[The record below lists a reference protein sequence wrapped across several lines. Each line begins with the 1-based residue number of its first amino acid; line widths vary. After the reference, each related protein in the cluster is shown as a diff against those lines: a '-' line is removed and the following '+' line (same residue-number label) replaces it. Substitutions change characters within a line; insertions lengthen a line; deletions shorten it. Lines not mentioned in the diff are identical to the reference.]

1 MKKLICLTAVTAAML
16 ALSACGES
24 GTAEESS
31 AVSTDTTTSTEMTAT
46 EDTAASAAD
55 TTAADTTA
63 SADTAT
69 EAVTEASTAAASA
82 ESEDDTTTAAT
93 AAPDADTGWKAAY
106 QEIITQYKSN
116 SGTALDAKW
125 DLLDLD
131 QDGTPELLLSE
142 GAYHAGSVLY
152 YYYENGAAK
161 QVMDKDGEPL
171 RFGAYGSVFACPE
184 EHLLGFIDMHMGC
197 TYVTMEKY
205 ENHKITEL
213 MRIDEN
219 SDAIGVEETTYN
231 VNGEVSTEEAYNEKL
246 AEYNSKNWITAGA
259 EYSLDDLSMLE

>member
-31 AVSTDTTTSTEMTAT
+31 AVSTDTTTSTEMTVT
-46 EDTAASAAD
+46 EDTAASVAD

-69 EAVTEASTAAASA
+69 EAVTKATTAAASA
-82 ESEDDTTTAAT
+82 ESAADTTTAAT
-93 AAPDADTGWKAAY
+93 SADTGWKAAY

-116 SGTALDAKW
+116 SETALDAKW

-142 GAYHAGSVLY
+142 GDYHAGSVLY

-197 TYVTMEKY
+197 TFVTMDKY

-219 SDAIGVEETTYN
+219 SDAIGVEEPTYN
-231 VNGEVSTEEAYNEKL
+231 VNGEVSTEAAYNEKL
-246 AEYNSKNWITAGA
+246 AEYNSKNWIIAGS

>member
-31 AVSTDTTTSTEMTAT
+31 AVSTDTTTSTEMTAN
-46 EDTAASAAD
+46 EDTAASDAD

-82 ESEDDTTTAAT
+82 ESAADTTA
-93 AAPDADTGWKAAY
+93 AAPDADTGWKTAY

-197 TYVTMEKY
+197 TYVAMEKY

>member
-1 MKKLICLTAVTAAML
+1 MKKLICLTAVTATML

-31 AVSTDTTTSTEMTAT
+31 AATTDTTTGTEMTAT
-46 EDTAASAAD
+46 EDTAASDAD

-82 ESEDDTTTAAT
+82 ESAADTTTAAP
-93 AAPDADTGWKAAY
+93 AADTGWKAAY

-131 QDGTPELLLSE
+131 QDDTPELLLSE
-142 GAYHAGSVLY
+142 GDYHAGSVLY

-184 EHLLGFIDMHMGC
+184 EHLLGFIDMHMGY
-197 TYVTMEKY
+197 TFVTMEKY

-219 SDAIGVEETTYN
+219 SGAVDDEEPNYN
-231 VNGEVSTEEAYNEKL
+231 VNGEVSTEAAYNEKL
-246 AEYNSKNWITAGA
+246 AEYNSKNWIIAGA
-259 EYSLDDLSMLE
+259 EYSLDDLSPLD